1 MGMKTKLHDMVSALK
16 KLAKSLDKTPTVVE
30 FMKETGISNRSI
42 YDNGSYEDLC
52 VKAGLQLHK
61 EPLAVEARP
70 PKILFIDIETAPIKA
85 YAYGIWDQNIS
96 AQQIIKDWFMIS
108 WAARWLGEEEVM
120 YADSRKRKDVSND
133 KAICKKIH
141 KLLCEADIIVGHN
154 VAKFDIKKLNT
165 RFLKH
170 GLTPIGKKQVIDTLK
185 IARKYFKITSNKL
198 EFIAN
203 FLGIEGKY
211 KSKTYSGYK
220 LWIACCEKNMEAYKE
235 NEIYNKQDIEVTEA
249 VFHKLKAWD
258 ETLNFQSISQK
269 IECICGGTKF
279 IKYGFAHTKV
289 GAYQK
294 HRCANAECGK
304 VVVSRYNSLTKGQR
318 AGVTFK

>member
-141 KLLCEADIIVGHN
+141 KLLCEADII
-154 VAKFDIKKLNT
+154 DINYGLLAVKRTWKLT
-165 RFLKH
+165 KRMKYTTSRILKLLRLCSISLKH
-170 GLTPIGKKQVIDTLK
+170 GM
-185 IARKYFKITSNKL
+185 R
-198 EFIAN
+198 
-203 FLGIEGKY
+203 
-211 KSKTYSGYK
+211 
-220 LWIACCEKNMEAYKE
+220 
-235 NEIYNKQDIEVTEA
+235 
-249 VFHKLKAWD
+249 H
-258 ETLNFQSISQK
+258 
-269 IECICGGTKF
+269 
-279 IKYGFAHTKV
+279 
-289 GAYQK
+289 
-294 HRCANAECGK
+294 
-304 VVVSRYNSLTKGQR
+304 
-318 AGVTFK
+318 